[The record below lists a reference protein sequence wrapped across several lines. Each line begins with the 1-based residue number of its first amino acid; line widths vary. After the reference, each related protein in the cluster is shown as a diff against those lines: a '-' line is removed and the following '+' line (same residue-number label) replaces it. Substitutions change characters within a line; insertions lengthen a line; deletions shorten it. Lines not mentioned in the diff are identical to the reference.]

1 MGRLRLFARAAA
13 PFLLA
18 GVTLSAGSGATHAA
32 TCNLGNGIKHVVQI
46 QFDNVHLRR
55 DNPNVPSDLEQMP
68 NLLNFMLHHGTVS
81 GNHFTPLISHTAND
95 IITTLTGVYP
105 DRAGVP
111 VANSYRVFDSNG
123 HPSGNHPSF
132 IYWTAVDATDGKPV
146 MVNENGKTAP
156 APWVAYTRAGCDF
169 GAYSIANMEFET
181 LPSDI
186 GVVFGTN
193 SPQFLTVKSQL
204 ASSNPAT
211 RQQPN
216 TDWLGIAIHCAQ
228 GSKLCASGGPDL
240 LPDEPGPQGQP
251 GPNQYVGFNALYGN
265 INVQP
270 AISSGP
276 VKDLDGNV
284 IADAFGHPGFPNI
297 FSPTATQTLGYV
309 ATMLEAGV
317 QVVYAYIADAH
328 DNRNGP
334 GTFGP
339 GEAGYVAQLAT
350 YDKAWGQFFARLAAD
365 GIDQSNTLFIF
376 TADEN
381 DHFVGGTPTP
391 AECDGVH
398 TPCTYVFPNSTLR
411 SVGELT
417 ANLDSLLLTQRGN
430 QTPFLV
436 HSDDAPT
443 IYIDGHPQP
452 TDAVTRT
459 FEHDLAALTW
469 TNPLPGK
476 NNQVDQLAQFLA
488 DQAEMKVLHMVT
500 SSPART
506 PSLTMFGNPD
516 YFFQTTRGSLPLA
529 PQNCGANPTLCVVQN
544 GAFAWNHGDVQ
555 QDITRTWFGMV
566 GPGVRHQGRDDRV
579 FSDHTD
585 LRPTALALVG
595 LRDDYVHDGRVLVE
609 KLHRHVLPDSIAPRE
624 DEEDNDFVELAR
636 VYKQLNA
643 PLGKLGKKSLALATR
658 SIEGSDTTYAWFLS
672 QIAPLTAQRDAL
684 AGEIKQAL
692 AAAEFDHHA
701 VRDSH
706 ADALIHRAKALID
719 QVEDLEERSRRSQ

>member
-1 MGRLRLFARAAA
+1 MGRLRLLVRASA

-18 GVTLSAGSGATHAA
+18 GAALSAGSGATHAA
-32 TCNLGNGIKHVVQI
+32 TCNLGNNIKHVVQI

-68 NLLNFMLHHGTVS
+68 NLLNFMLQHGTVS

-123 HPSGNHPSF
+123 HPTGNHTSF
-132 IYWTAVDATDGKPV
+132 VYWTAVDATDGKPV

-156 APWVAYTRAGCDF
+156 APWVAFTRAGCDF
-169 GAYSIANMEFET
+169 GAFSIANMEFET

-228 GSKLCASGGPDL
+228 GSKLCANGGPDL

-317 QVVYAYIADAH
+317 PVVYAYIADAH
-328 DNRNGP
+328 DNRSGF

-339 GEAGYVAQLAT
+339 GEAGYVAQLAA

-391 AECDGVH
+391 ADCDGVH

-417 ANLDSLLLTQRGN
+417 ANLDSILFTQRGN
-430 QTPFLV
+430 QTQFLV

-443 IYIDGHPQP
+443 IYIDGNPKP
-452 TDAVTRT
+452 TDAVTRAL
-459 FEHDLAALTW
+459 EHDLAALTW
-469 TNPLPGK
+469 INPLPGK

-506 PSLTMFGNPD
+506 PSLAMFGNPD

-544 GAFAWNHGDVQ
+544 SAFAWNHGDVQ
-555 QDITRTWFGMV
+555 RDITRTWFGMV
-566 GPGVRHQGRDDRV
+566 GR
-579 FSDHTD
+579 
-585 LRPTALALVG
+585 RPTPVA
-595 LRDDYVHDGRVLVE
+595 RQT
-609 KLHRHVLPDSIAPRE
+609 IPRM
-624 DEEDNDFVELAR
+624 
-636 VYKQLNA
+636 
-643 PLGKLGKKSLALATR
+643 SH
-658 SIEGSDTTYAWFLS
+658 LS
-672 QIAPLTAQRDAL
+672 PR
-684 AGEIKQAL
+684 
-692 AAAEFDHHA
+692 
-701 VRDSH
+701 
-706 ADALIHRAKALID
+706 
-719 QVEDLEERSRRSQ
+719 